1 MGFGM
6 VELAAWLASLP
17 IGQALRRLNWL
28 VPWLQIIHILANGI
42 ILSAVVMI
50 DMRVW
55 GISRSQGSIAATRRY
70 QAWIW
75 LGLILLAVTGIL
87 LILYAPRRLLTDVTF
102 QVKMAVMG
110 VAMVAT
116 LALQL
121 VLRPGWATTDAP
133 LATDAGAVITAHT
146 GRHALANVLATLTLV
161 LWIGVTLAGRG
172 RWITLLMMR

>member
-6 VELAAWLASLP
+6 VELASWLASLP
-17 IGQALRRLNWL
+17 IGQVLRRLNWL

-50 DMRVW
+50 DMRIW
-55 GISRSQGSIAATRRY
+55 GISRSQASIAGARRF
-70 QAWIW
+70 QSWIW
-75 LGLILLAVTGIL
+75 AGLVLLTVTGIL

-102 QVKMAVMG
+102 QVKMVVMG
-110 VAMVAT
+110 LAIVAT

-121 VLRPGWATTDAP
+121 ALRPSREATDAP
-133 LATDAGAVITAHT
+133 SATDANP
-146 GRHALANVLATLTLV
+146 GRRALANMLATLTLV
-161 LWIGVTLAGRG
+161 LWVGVTLAGRG

>member
-1 MGFGM
+1 M
-6 VELAAWLASLP
+6 VELASWLASLP

-50 DMRVW
+50 DLRIW
-55 GISRSQGSIAATRRY
+55 GISHSQASIAGTRRF
-70 QAWIW
+70 QSWIW
-75 LGLILLAVTGIL
+75 AGLVLLTVTGIL

-102 QVKMAVMG
+102 QVKMVVMG
-110 VAMVAT
+110 LAIAAT

-121 VLRPGWATTDAP
+121 VLRPGREATDAP
-133 LATDAGAVITAHT
+133 SAADASP
-146 GRHALANVLATLTLV
+146 GRHAVANMLATLTLV
-161 LWIGVTLAGRG
+161 LWVGVTLAGRG

>member
-1 MGFGM
+1 M

-28 VPWLQIIHILANGI
+28 VPWLQIVHILANGI

-50 DMRVW
+50 DMRIW
-55 GISRSQGSIAATRRY
+55 GISRSQVAVAGTRRF
-70 QAWIW
+70 QSWIW
-75 LGLILLAVTGIL
+75 AGLVLLTVTGIL

-110 VAMVAT
+110 LAMVAT

-121 VLRPGWATTDAP
+121 VSRPERATMDAPATTDAF
-133 LATDAGAVITAHT
+133 LATGASS
-146 GRHALANVLATLTLV
+146 GRHVLANVLATLTLV
-161 LWIGVTLAGRG
+161 LWVGVTLAGRG